1 MLDAIVIGAGPN
13 GLAAAIRLAEQ
24 GHSVRV
30 YETHDRPGGGAR
42 SAEAS
47 VPGVTYDL
55 GAAIHPLAFASPW
68 LSSLPLDHY
77 GLEWVHP
84 PAALAHPLDSGD
96 ALLLR
101 RDLTATGQMLGVDG
115 ERWREL
121 FEPLIRNAAD
131 LLDDTLAPA
140 HLPDHPGLLARFGIQ
155 ALRPAVSFASSTFA
169 GPQARALF
177 AGLAAHSFLPLEE
190 YVSAAFGLLLGML
203 GHTTGWPFPRGGAQ
217 RLSDALAAYLA
228 ALGGELITDT
238 TVTRLADLPPARTYL
253 FDTSAAALAQIAEP
267 QLPRGY
273 RRQLDRMRQAPGVFK
288 VDYVLDSPVPWAAA
302 ACREAGTLHLGGTLE
317 EIAAS
322 ERAVSRGGHPDAPF
336 IIAAQPTLFDPSR
349 APDGI
354 HTLWA
359 YCHVPNGST
368 VDMTAAIDAQ
378 IERFAP
384 GFRERIIARQVM
396 FPADIEAVSANFI
409 GGDISVGRPDLRQLF
424 TRPVVRR
431 NPYTTPNPRIF
442 LCSAATPPGG
452 GVHGMCGYHAATAAL
467 QRLARDRSLSVRGT

>member
-30 YETHDRPGGGAR
+30 YEAHDRPGGGAR

-68 LSSLPLDHY
+68 LSSLPLDRY

-84 PAALAHPLDSGD
+84 PVALAHPLDSGE
-96 ALLLR
+96 AVLLR
-101 RDLTATGQMLGVDG
+101 RDIAATGQTLGGDG
-115 ERWREL
+115 ERWRAL
-121 FEPLIRNAAD
+121 FEPLVHDAND
-131 LLDDTLAPA
+131 LLEDALAPA

-155 ALRPAVSFASSTFA
+155 ALRPAASFASATFG

-190 YVSAAFGLLLGML
+190 HVSAAFGLVLGVL
-203 GHTTGWPFPRGGAQ
+203 GHATGWPFPRGGAQ
-217 RLSDALAAYLA
+217 RLSDALAGYLT
-228 ALGGELITDT
+228 ALGGEIVTDT
-238 TVTRLADLPPARTYL
+238 TVMRLADLPPARTCL
-253 FDTSAAALAQIAEP
+253 FDTSASALAQIAEP

-273 RRQLDRMRQAPGVFK
+273 RRQLTRMRQAPGVFK
-288 VDYVLDSPVPWAAA
+288 VDYVLNGPVPWAADE
-302 ACREAGTLHLGGTLE
+302 CREAGTLHLGGTLE

-368 VDMTAAIDAQ
+368 LDMTTAIDTQ

-396 FPADIEAVSANFI
+396 YPADIEAVSANFI
-409 GGDISVGRPDLRQLF
+409 GGDISVGRPDLRQTF
-424 TRPVVRR
+424 TRPVLRT

-452 GVHGMCGYHAATAAL
+452 GVHGMCGYHAATAVL
-467 QRLARDRSLSVRGT
+467 RRLARDRSLNARRT